1 MKTRTKAILGMLL
14 LAGLLASGCATQGAT
29 GSATA
34 SGAARDPFYSP
45 SWWGMDPVCSPG
57 CPPAMSPGW

>member
-1 MKTRTKAILGMLL
+1 MKTSIKTMLGILL

-29 GSATA
+29 STQT
-34 SGAARDPFYSP
+34 SRDPFYSP